1 MKNASLFSL
10 YKKKIKIKR
19 KLGSPYLTQ
28 LLTGPGVINR
38 KKHKLSLVKHKKK
51 LVFYMIFR
59 SARGITET

>member
-38 KKHKLSLVKHKKK
+38 KKKQAVFDQAKKK
-51 LVFYMIFR
+51 NLYFI
-59 SARGITET
+59 